1 MNFQLIGVLIRLR
14 YKLVWAKT
22 RTRNGKIALFF
33 AGYLL
38 LVMVIAMLAA
48 GGVGAGMTAIR
59 SGQAARLAGVLL
71 GGIYGQAIVA
81 SVVLGFAM
89 PAFFSK
95 INPPRPPGRA
105 LEPPLPRHFIGIV
118 DPYWLLFLT

>member
-14 YKLVWAKT
+14 YKLLWAKT

-38 LVMVIAMLAA
+38 LAMVAMLLSL

-59 SGQAARLAGVLL
+59 SGKAMLVAGALL
-71 GGIYGQAIVA
+71 GGIYAQAIVA
-81 SVVLGFAM
+81 SVVLGFGM
-89 PAFFSK
+89 PPFFPEPEL
-95 INPPRPPGRA
+95 PPSPGRA
-105 LEPPLPRHFIGIV
+105 LDPPPPRHFIGIV
-118 DPYWLLFLT
+118 DP